1 MQLDSYLE
9 LFTTMYGWAFANL
22 IGEIIVGTGL
32 VALPFALIVFRT
44 WHEAKDRGQGFEGV
58 RSLLESVQT
67 RIITALFVMSMCFA
81 TTPITSLHNVNMTY
95 VPARSFDGSEPQPV
109 SLKGGTKSGYDTAM
123 ADAVNGSFSKAGNL
137 SYVPLWWYS
146 TMAISS
152 GVNGAFRAGLSNA
165 GRDLRMIEDMARMAT
180 IEDPGLL
187 YDLQRFYSECFI
199 PARSQYLAMDKSK
212 ISPTGKALLAE
223 GSGYGPTDVDWVGS
237 QFFRTEAGFYPNMR
251 SYNPVPGW
259 AIDFSRDVEYIQTP
273 APEGTPE
280 HGYVNP
286 DWGRPTCTQWWE
298 SASTGLRDRL
308 INNTSTWK
316 NLTQKV
322 QNTLTFANA
331 DEAKD
336 SVARLGFEKANP
348 TFVSPDRII
357 GDDYGT
363 ATNIGRSIVGAA
375 STFGVANKALEAS
388 LAMIPLL
395 NALPMVQALVLMA
408 LYTFLPL
415 IVFLS
420 GYDLKMMLIGAM
432 AIFTVKFWA
441 VMWFIARWIDAR
453 LIEAM
458 YPGFS
463 GSAIMQ
469 EITQVFSSG
478 QPQLYKRMIL
488 NILLLLLF
496 IGLPVIW
503 TSMMT
508 WIGYNMTSGMDTMQ
522 GGGQMANSAGQSSKV
537 GAGKM
542 AKKIGR

>member
-1 MQLDSYLE
+1 
-9 LFTTMYGWAFANL
+9 MYGWAFANL

-199 PARSQYLAMDKSK
+199 LRAASTWQWTRARFLRPAKPCWPRAAATGRPMWTGSAASSSVPRQASIRTCALTTRCQAGQSILARRRVHPD
-212 ISPTGKALLAE
+212 
-223 GSGYGPTDVDWVGS
+223 
-237 QFFRTEAGFYPNMR
+237 AGARRYARARLRQPR
-251 SYNPVPGW
+251 L
-259 AIDFSRDVEYIQTP
+259 
-273 APEGTPE
+273 
-280 HGYVNP
+280 
-286 DWGRPTCTQWWE
+286 GRPTCTQWWE
-298 SASTGLRDRL
+298 SAATGLRDRL
-308 INNTSTWK
+308 INNTSTWR

-336 SVARLGFEKANP
+336 SVARLGFESESNLRL
-348 TFVSPDRII
+348 TRQN
-357 GDDYGT
+357 YG
-363 ATNIGRSIVGAA
+363 
-375 STFGVANKALEAS
+375 
-388 LAMIPLL
+388 
-395 NALPMVQALVLMA
+395 
-408 LYTFLPL
+408 
-415 IVFLS
+415 
-420 GYDLKMMLIGAM
+420 
-432 AIFTVKFWA
+432 
-441 VMWFIARWIDAR
+441 
-453 LIEAM
+453 
-458 YPGFS
+458 
-463 GSAIMQ
+463 
-469 EITQVFSSG
+469 
-478 QPQLYKRMIL
+478 
-488 NILLLLLF
+488 
-496 IGLPVIW
+496 
-503 TSMMT
+503 
-508 WIGYNMTSGMDTMQ
+508 
-522 GGGQMANSAGQSSKV
+522 
-537 GAGKM
+537 
-542 AKKIGR
+542 